1 MSDPQVWAVIGVFAT
16 IMVGGMTLMT
26 TLLTRTLNVAI
37 GGLRAEMSAR
47 FEAVDARF
55 EAIDARFQAV
65 DARFNAVDARFDSID
80 KQIAHLDRDVSALIH
95 RALDD

>member
-1 MSDPQVWAVIGVFAT
+1 MSDPQVWAVIGVFTT
-16 IMVGGMTLMT
+16 IMLGGMTLMT

-55 EAIDARFQAV
+55 H
-65 DARFNAVDARFDSID
+65 AVDARFDSID
-80 KQIAHLDRDVSALIH
+80 TQIAHLDRDVSALIH

>member
-1 MSDPQVWAVIGVFAT
+1 MSDPQVWAVIGVFTT
-16 IMVGGMTLMT
+16 IMLGGMTLMT

-37 GGLRAEMSAR
+37 AGLRAEMSAR

-55 EAIDARFQAV
+55 H
-65 DARFNAVDARFDSID
+65 AVDARFDSID
-80 KQIAHLDRDVSALIH
+80 TQIAHLDRDVSALIH